1 MPVECRN
8 NLAPFLLTGPPCRSM
23 PTQKAVQC
31 MTGMSLRLP
40 WSELERRPVAGQAS
54 ITVSKQPK
62 GGWPRRWA
70 FVAARPKWLPTALP
84 PVRYE
89 PSPITRIGPSGPPSY
104 CVGFGGPRSLAS
116 RPGPCWPNNRAF
128 TSEASRFGPDF
139 HGHTM
144 RAVTLRAPGRP
155 GLSSPE
161 SYAPTGAG
169 PQPKL
174 PARRGGAAHRYDRTQ
189 GSSLSVGRDPVRG
202 ARRKRS
208 ERVGWFCF
216 DQRTTYQI
224 VASGGGLGAAA
235 AKRGR
240 LGPACDEGG
249 GGGPGS
255 CRRRRRRGA
264 SREHGVEGE
273 VVDDLRRRA
282 FLSLRK
288 D

>member
-1 MPVECRN
+1 MLCARGLVLRSGLWSGIGISRDATTQGFSSACRLHGTNMPVECRN

-128 TSEASRFGPDF
+128 TSRFLRTRCGLSLCVRQAGRDSRVLSP
-139 HGHTM
+139 TP
-144 RAVTLRAPGRP
+144 RRAPG
-155 GLSSPE
+155 LSQ
-161 SYAPTGAG
+161 GC
-169 PQPKL
+169 L
-174 PARRGGAAHRYDRTQ
+174 PGGAVLRT
-189 GSSLSVGRDPVRG
+189 
-202 ARRKRS
+202 A
-208 ERVGWFCF
+208 
-216 DQRTTYQI
+216 TT
-224 VASGGGLGAAA
+224 G
-235 AKRGR
+235 
-240 LGPACDEGG
+240 
-249 GGGPGS
+249 
-255 CRRRRRRGA
+255 
-264 SREHGVEGE
+264 
-273 VVDDLRRRA
+273 RRA
-282 FLSLRK
+282 RP
-288 D
+288 